1 MENNKSDTQ
10 FVSGMFLNKV
20 AETAPAW
27 VITNQSIHMETL
39 FKWLQANKG
48 LADEK
53 GYIRIVGK
61 ESKEGKRYFQVD
73 TYKPKAEQITAMNTT
88 FVGGEGK
95 FTAVPEGKGIDM
107 SEFTG
112 EAKTED
118 IPF

>member
-1 MENNKSDTQ
+1 MENTTT
-10 FVSGMFLNKV
+10 FVGGLFLNKV
-20 AETAPAW
+20 SDNAPSFI
-27 VITNQSIHMETL
+27 ITNQSIHMETL
-39 FKWLQANKG
+39 YKWLQANKG

-73 TYKPKAEQITAMNTT
+73 NYKPKTEAPVVT
-88 FVGGEGK
+88 
-95 FTAVPEGKGIDM
+95 PEGKGIDM

>member
-1 MENNKSDTQ
+1 MENTTT
-10 FVSGMFLNKV
+10 FVSGLFLNKV
-20 AETAPAW
+20 SDNAPSFI
-27 VITNQSIHMETL
+27 ITNQSIHMETL

-73 TYKPKAEQITAMNTT
+73 TWKPKTEALAPVATTAP
-88 FVGGEGK
+88 V
-95 FTAVPEGKGIDM
+95 EGKGIDM

-112 EAKTED
+112 EVNYQD

>member
-1 MENNKSDTQ
+1 MENNTT
-10 FVSGMFLNKV
+10 FVSGLYLNKV
-20 AETAPAW
+20 SENAPAFI
-27 VITNQSIHMETL
+27 ITNQSIHMETL

-73 TYKPKAEQITAMNTT
+73 TYKPKTESPAPVAT
-88 FVGGEGK
+88 
-95 FTAVPEGKGIDM
+95 PEGKGIDM

-112 EAKTED
+112 EVNVNG

>member
-1 MENNKSDTQ
+1 MENTTT
-10 FVSGMFLNKV
+10 FVGGLFLNKV
-20 AETAPAW
+20 SDNAPSFI
-27 VITNQSIHMETL
+27 ITNQSIHMETL
-39 FKWLQANKG
+39 YKWLQANKG

-73 TYKPKAEQITAMNTT
+73 TYKPKTDT
-88 FVGGEGK
+88 
-95 FTAVPEGKGIDM
+95 PEPVATPVQPKGIDM
-107 SEFTG
+107 TEFTG